1 VSPCFYGIDTPT
13 KRELIASKQSVEEIR
28 KFIAADSLGYLS
40 IEGLRQ
46 AVDDREGRFC
56 LACYT
61 TNYPT
66 AVQEPL
72 IALRNR
78 D

>member
-1 VSPCFYGIDTPT
+1 
-13 KRELIASKQSVEEIR
+13 LIAATHTVEQIR
-28 KFIAADSLGYLS
+28 EFLGADSLGYLS
-40 IEGLRQ
+40 IEGLRR
-46 AVDDREGRFC
+46 AVADSEGHFC

-61 TNYPT
+61 SDYPT
-66 AVQEPL
+66 AIQEPL

>member
-1 VSPCFYGIDTPT
+1 
-13 KRELIASKQSVEEIR
+13 LIASKQSVEEIR
-28 KFIAADSLGYLS
+28 KYIGADSLGYLS

-61 TNYPT
+61 ANYPT
-66 AVQEPL
+66 TIQEPL